1 MSLETKM
8 KGTMDIDLDDY
19 CNFESHDKKINKNK
33 QEKDLNIEI
42 LFPEYCGYFGDG
54 QNMRYLQKCIPQA
67 NFIKTS
73 LDEIPY
79 FANNNVDLIYM
90 GTMTEHTQERI
101 IQKLLPY
108 KEKIKQMIE
117 EKVNMLFT
125 GNSIEIFGKYIEK
138 ENGEKI
144 QALDIFPIYA
154 KRDMMNRHNSLFIGK
169 FEDTKIVGFRSQFT
183 FAYGNNDNCYFS
195 KVEKGIGLNPESK
208 LEGIKINNCIA
219 TYLLGPIC
227 ILNPEF
233 TKKILK
239 NMGIENIN
247 LAFEEDTKKA
257 YTQRLKEFENVQ

>member
-19 CNFESHDKKINKNK
+19 CNFESHDKKIDENK

-90 GTMTEHTQERI
+90 GTMTEHTQERV

-125 GNSIEIFGKYIEK
+125 GNSIEIFGKYK
-138 ENGEKI
+138 
-144 QALDIFPIYA
+144 
-154 KRDMMNRHNSLFIGK
+154 
-169 FEDTKIVGFRSQFT
+169 
-183 FAYGNNDNCYFS
+183 
-195 KVEKGIGLNPESK
+195 
-208 LEGIKINNCIA
+208 
-219 TYLLGPIC
+219 
-227 ILNPEF
+227 
-233 TKKILK
+233 
-239 NMGIENIN
+239 
-247 LAFEEDTKKA
+247 
-257 YTQRLKEFENVQ
+257 